1 MKIIAASLTRTQANA
16 VRKRIDSLNEAI
28 RLRKLNKDNPLP
40 SEIHSKRKDVR
51 NFFMNDL
58 KTKGESTSAENVV
71 KVPGER
77 QLMPTQDIRSHD
89 IQTRYK

>member
-28 RLRKLNKDNPLP
+28 RLRKLNRDSPLP

-51 NFFMNDL
+51 SFFTNDI
-58 KTKGESTSAENVV
+58 KTKAESTSAENVV

-77 QLMPTQDIRSHD
+77 QLTPTQDIRSHD
-89 IQTRYK
+89 IQPRYQ